1 MTLSVTLLA
10 DLNCI
15 LLRIRACDRDQIEVL
30 GVEQL
35 HREFAN
41 RLSVLF
47 VEHQAAT
54 GDTFT
59 AYVPLP
65 IIENQLFLFLH

>member
-30 GVEQL
+30 GMEQL

-41 RLSVLF
+41 RLSVLL
-47 VEHQAAT
+47 VERKAAT

-65 IIENQLFLFLH
+65 IIEN

>member
-1 MTLSVTLLA
+1 M
-10 DLNCI
+10 
-15 LLRIRACDRDQIEVL
+15 
-30 GVEQL
+30 EQL

-41 RLSVLF
+41 RLSVLL
-47 VEHQAAT
+47 VERKAAT

-65 IIENQLFLFLH
+65 IIEN